1 MDDLKSQSLN
11 ADQTTQK
18 LSATSSLEKHEYKLQ
33 HTDYSAISKVPIV
46 NQTWE
51 QRGESIEICLN
62 KLDALKRQDLKQEEI
77 DTCFQK
83 LNGVY
88 RSFYQS

>member
-1 MDDLKSQSLN
+1 MDDFKSQSLN
-11 ADQTTQK
+11 ADQSTQK

-46 NQTWE
+46 DHTWE
-51 QRGESIEICLN
+51 QRGVSIEICFN

-77 DTCFQK
+77 DTCFKK
-83 LNGVY
+83 LNGFY
-88 RSFYQS
+88 QSFYQA